1 VLVVT
6 AADKT
11 PAAYPTMVDLLY
23 DPKMGGDEPA
33 FIKRGLAPGAYGLNL
48 ADFYLA

>member
-1 VLVVT
+1 
-6 AADKT
+6 
-11 PAAYPTMVDLLY
+11 MVDLLY
-23 DPKMGGDEPA
+23 DPKMGGDAPA